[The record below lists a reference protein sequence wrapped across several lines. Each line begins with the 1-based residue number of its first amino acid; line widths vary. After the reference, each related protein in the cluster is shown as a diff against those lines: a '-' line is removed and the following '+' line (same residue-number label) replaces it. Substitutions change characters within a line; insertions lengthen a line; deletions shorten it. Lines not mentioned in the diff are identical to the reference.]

1 MKKHLL
7 FRYKTQKFKMKK
19 EDTTMLTFTT
29 EDSDRDDFV
38 SKADTTT
45 LTETVETS
53 DEDKCC

>member
-1 MKKHLL
+1 
-7 FRYKTQKFKMKK
+7 MKK